1 MRRTGIAIAALL
13 FLILA
18 TSTVRAQDGSAKLK
32 ILGGEPGAVVRVNG
46 EYVDSLPMKHAA
58 EVRAGTLFVEVEADG
73 FRTYRE
79 SVDVLPRTRKRL
91 RVSLVPDDQPSPA
104 AAGGGYA
111 AAGYSEQ
118 NYAEEPV
125 DHYGIQTVSIFD
137 LKRSLSAS
145 RAPDRVPPQT
155 PAPPTAVKPPT
166 APVGA
171 AIAVPA
177 KGAAIDPVRA
187 PASTGSGGAKARP
200 ASRPSRPSAAKEPSQ
215 QKPAGGAAAR
225 TSAVE
230 QPLLPEDAATRSGAY
245 ADTGSGS
252 SAGVSQAEGSE
263 LEEGDRYPGE
273 RESEGPDDF
282 DPFNIDIFAGYSY
295 LYMVLGHEEPPT
307 AEEAQNMSQ
316 QEIDRLANAT
326 PADLVD
332 TVQGP
337 GVSTGAAAWLRYNP
351 VWLGLR
357 FAYATYDPASVLT
370 LMGELGMRF
379 QGRVAEVFF
388 GFGLGSGWL
397 YGVSP
402 ERINANSGLA
412 LKFGL
417 GLNFFVARDVAFG
430 LSLDAVG
437 LFLAGKGIS
446 PGQIGD
452 FDPESSNHPIGIQL
466 PIMLNL
472 GLRT

>member
-1 MRRTGIAIAALL
+1 VGRAGVAIAAFL
-13 FLILA
+13 FLVLA
-18 TSTVRAQDGSAKLK
+18 TSIVQAQDGTAKLK

-58 EVRAGTLFVEVEADG
+58 SVQAGTLFVEIEADG

-79 SVDVLPRTRKRL
+79 TVDVLPRTRKRL
-91 RVSLVPDDQPSPA
+91 RVNLVPEDQLPPTA
-104 AAGGGYA
+104 AAAEYA
-111 AAGYSEQ
+111 AAGYGYQ
-118 NYAEEPV
+118 NPTEEPV
-125 DHYGIQTVSIFD
+125 DHFGMHTVSIFD

-145 RAPDRVPPQT
+145 RASDPVPPP
-155 PAPPTAVKPPT
+155 PAPPAAVQPAT
-166 APVGA
+166 VA
-171 AIAVPA
+171 PA
-177 KGAAIDPVRA
+177 KAAVALPARPAATAPVRA
-187 PASTGSGGAKARP
+187 PISTGSGGAKARP
-200 ASRPSRPSAAKEPSQ
+200 APRLSRSSAAGEASQ
-215 QKPAGGAAAR
+215 QKPAGGAAAGA
-225 TSAVE
+225 SAVG
-230 QPLLPEDAATRSGAY
+230 QPLLPEDAATGAGAY

-252 SAGVSQAEGSE
+252 RAGVSQAEGSE
-263 LEEGDRYPGE
+263 LEEGEDYPGE

-295 LYMVLGHEEPPT
+295 LFMVLGHEEPPT

-337 GVSTGAAAWLRYNP
+337 GVRTGAAAWLRYNP

-379 QGRVAEVFF
+379 QGSVAEVFF

-402 ERINANSGLA
+402 ARINADSGLA

-437 LFLAGKGIS
+437 LFLAGEGIS
-446 PGQIGD
+446 PGQIGN